1 MDEQQLSVISNGNKL
16 KQLEAI
22 SNGTVKSVD
31 SSELKSKIA
40 SFLVAYA
47 DKVMDTVGPLEQL
60 RDILAEEYIT
70 KAQEIMEDPEATAGT
85 IAKLIQNIQEMNTYS
100 ISTLKSMLDAD
111 KLQTYISIDASSN
124 NSGNV
129 NVLNLDNA
137 QSRAKVLKAV
147 SDINKLINAEKDN
160 DVIEL
165 KEDE

>member
-1 MDEQQLSVISNGNKL
+1 MGEQQLSVISNGNKL
-16 KQLEAI
+16 KQLQAI
-22 SNGTVKSVD
+22 SDGTVKGVD

-60 RDILAEEYIT
+60 RDILAEEYIV